1 MRDSMNLEDSIKK
14 DPDKDK
20 PQTCSRCGTCC
31 KKGGP
36 AFHIEDRHLIQKG
49 IILLKD
55 LYTIR
60 KGEPVYDN
68 VKGGRIPAPS
78 DIIKI
83 KSGLTD
89 TTCTHYDEKG
99 SGCSIYEH
107 RPMECRLLECWNT
120 GEFEKQYAS
129 DRLTRKDLLPESNDL
144 WLMVVD
150 HDKRCDYSIIHQ
162 HLGPVGEHP
171 IHRSPGGPKNG
182 SLRFT
187 FSDAAGKKGR
197 CRPGAYGFSFRD
209 PAGRDI
215 KTVRHPNKCRL
226 QGNIESIASIFTLW
240 AQ

>member
-1 MRDSMNLEDSIKK
+1 MNLEDSIKK

-162 HLGPVGEHP
+162 HLGPVGENT
-171 IHRSPGGPKNG
+171 RSTVPPVVREMVRYD
-182 SLRFT
+182 LHFRT
-187 FSDAAGKKGR
+187 LLAKKG
-197 CRPGAYGFSFRD
+197 GVD
-209 PAGRDI
+209 PAHMDFLFG
-215 KTVRHPNKCRL
+215 TPL
-226 QGNIESIASIFTLW
+226 AETLKRYGIQTNVDYRVISR
-240 AQ
+240 A